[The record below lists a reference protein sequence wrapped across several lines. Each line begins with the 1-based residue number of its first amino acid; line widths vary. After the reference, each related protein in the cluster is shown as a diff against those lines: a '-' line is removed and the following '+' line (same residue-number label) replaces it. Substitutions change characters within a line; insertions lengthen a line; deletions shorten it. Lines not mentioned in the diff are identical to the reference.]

1 MAVDLRELTMHLK
14 IPGDE
19 TEIDLAPLQGLWS
32 VEQYLRL
39 TSHTRRLIEY
49 TDGDIELLPVPTQQH
64 QLILAFLY
72 RAFFAYL
79 EPLGGI
85 VLFAALRLQIRPDKF
100 REPDLLLL
108 RSARDP
114 RAQNRFWLGA
124 DLVVEIV
131 SPDDPQRDTVEKP
144 RDYAEAQ
151 IPEYWVV
158 NPLDETVTVLALE
171 GAAYVAHGVFGRGER
186 ATSRLLAGFE
196 LSVDAVFD
204 AA

>member
-19 TEIDLAPLQGLWS
+19 TEIDLGPLQGLWS

-171 GAAYVAHGVFGRGER
+171 GAAYVEHGVFGRGER